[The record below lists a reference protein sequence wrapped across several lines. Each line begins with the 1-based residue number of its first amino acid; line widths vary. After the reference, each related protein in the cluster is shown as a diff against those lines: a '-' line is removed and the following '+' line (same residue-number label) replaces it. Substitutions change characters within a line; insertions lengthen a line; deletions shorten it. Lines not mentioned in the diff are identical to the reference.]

1 MRRKGRMRALPATVV
16 FLFVAI
22 QFVPA
27 RPTRRGEDP
36 SRYFESSVQVSGA
49 VGAMLRTS
57 CYDCHGGP
65 TRLPWY
71 GRVAPIS
78 WLLVRDI
85 NESMELLDFSRWG
98 DLTPSRQ
105 AEMLDEIAEEVHSEK
120 MPLPIYATMHA
131 GARLDPARREAFRR
145 WAEGEAARL
154 RAHRA
159 GPGGEDDDLRG
170 R

>member
-1 MRRKGRMRALPATVV
+1 MRRKGRIRALPAVAV
-16 FLFVAI
+16 FLLVVI

-27 RPTRRGEDP
+27 RPTPRGEDP
-36 SRYFESSVQVSGA
+36 SRYFESSVQVSGE

-71 GRVAPIS
+71 GRVAPVS
-78 WLLVRDI
+78 WLVVRDI
-85 NESMELLDFSRWG
+85 NESMEHLDFSRWG
-98 DLTPSRQ
+98 DLTSSRQ
-105 AEMLDEIAEEVHSEK
+105 AEMLGEIAEEVQAGK

-131 GARLDPARREAFRR
+131 GAKLDPARREAFRR

-154 RAHRA
+154 SAHRA
-159 GPGGEDDDLRG
+159 SPGVEEDDLRG
-170 R
+170 H